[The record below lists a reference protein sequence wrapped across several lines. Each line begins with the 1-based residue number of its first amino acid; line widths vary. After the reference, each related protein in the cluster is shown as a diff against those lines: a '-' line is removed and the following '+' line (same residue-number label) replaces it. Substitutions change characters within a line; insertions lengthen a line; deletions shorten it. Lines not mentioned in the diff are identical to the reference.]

1 MGFSGDAVEKVLRKA
16 EAAGLLDDSL
26 FARLWVEDRLL
37 YHPIS
42 RRAVERELAEKG
54 IAAETI
60 GQVLEALYPAAKE
73 KQLALQLAQS
83 RYERTS
89 GLTQL
94 QRTRRT
100 IAHLTRRGFPVA
112 MAKGIV
118 RMLENQESKD
128 DG

>member
-1 MGFSGDAVEKVLRKA
+1 LGFSGDVVEKVLRRA
-16 EAAGLLDDSL
+16 EAAGLLDDCL
-26 FARLWVEDRLL
+26 FAQLWVEDRLL

-42 RRAVERELAEKG
+42 RRAVQRELTEKG
-54 IAAETI
+54 VAVETI
-60 GQVLEALYPAAKE
+60 GQVLEALYPVAKE
-73 KQLALQLAQS
+73 KQLALQLAQT
-83 RYERTS
+83 RYERNR

-118 RMLENQESKD
+118 RMLENQVSKE

>member
-1 MGFSGDAVEKVLRKA
+1 MGFNDDAVEKVLRKA

-42 RRAVERELAEKG
+42 RRAVQRELAEKG

-60 GQVLEALYPAAKE
+60 GQVLEALYPTAKE
-73 KQLALQLAQS
+73 KHVALELGQT
-83 RYERTS
+83 RYERNR

-100 IAHLTRRGFPVA
+100 IAYLTRRGFPVA

-118 RMLENQESKD
+118 RMLESQGSKE

>member
-1 MGFSGDAVEKVLRKA
+1 MGFSGDVVEKVLRRA
-16 EAAGLLDDSL
+16 EAAGLLDDCL
-26 FARLWVEDRLL
+26 FAQLWVEDRLL

-42 RRAVERELAEKG
+42 RRAVQRELTEKG
-54 IAAETI
+54 VAVETI
-60 GQVLEALYPAAKE
+60 GQVLEALYPVAKE
-73 KQLALQLAQS
+73 KQLALQLAQT

-118 RMLENQESKD
+118 RMLENQASKE

>member
-1 MGFSGDAVEKVLRKA
+1 MGFNDDAVEKVLRKA

-42 RRAVERELAEKG
+42 RRAVQRELAEKG

-60 GQVLEALYPAAKE
+60 GQVLEALYPIAKE
-73 KQLALQLAQS
+73 KQLALQLAQT
-83 RYERTS
+83 RYEKTS

-112 MAKGIV
+112 LAKGIV
-118 RMLENQESKD
+118 RMLENKASKE

>member
-1 MGFSGDAVEKVLRKA
+1 MRKA
-16 EAAGLLDDSL
+16 EAERLLDDSL

-42 RRAVERELAEKG
+42 RRAVQRELAEKG

-60 GQVLEALYPAAKE
+60 GQVLEALYPIAKE
-73 KQLALQLAQS
+73 KQLALQLAQT
-83 RYERTS
+83 RYEKTS

-112 MAKGIV
+112 LAKGIV
-118 RMLENQESKD
+118 RMLENKASKE

>member
-1 MGFSGDAVEKVLRKA
+1 MRKA
-16 EAAGLLDDSL
+16 EAAGLLNDCL

-42 RRAVERELAEKG
+42 RRAVERELVEKG

-60 GQVLEALYPAAKE
+60 GQVLEALYSAAKE
-73 KQLALQLAQS
+73 KQVALELGQT
-83 RYERTS
+83 RYERNR

-100 IAHLTRRGFPVA
+100 IAYLARRGFPVA

-118 RMLENQESKD
+118 RMLENQGSKD

>member
-1 MGFSGDAVEKVLRKA
+1 LGFNDDAVEKVLRKA

-26 FARLWVEDRLL
+26 FARVWVEDRLL

-42 RRAVERELAEKG
+42 RRAVQRELAEKG

-60 GQVLEALYPAAKE
+60 GQVLEALYPAVKE
-73 KQLALQLAQS
+73 KHIALELGQT
-83 RYERTS
+83 RYERNR

-100 IAHLTRRGFPVA
+100 IAYLTRRGFPVA

-118 RMLENQESKD
+118 RMLENKASKE

>member
-1 MGFSGDAVEKVLRKA
+1 MRKA
-16 EAAGLLDDSL
+16 EAERLLDDSL

-42 RRAVERELAEKG
+42 RRAVQRDLAEKG

-60 GQVLEALYPAAKE
+60 EQVLEALYPIAKE
-73 KQLALQLAQS
+73 KQLALQLAQT
-83 RYERTS
+83 RYEKTS

-112 MAKGIV
+112 LAKGIV
-118 RMLENQESKD
+118 RMLENKASKE